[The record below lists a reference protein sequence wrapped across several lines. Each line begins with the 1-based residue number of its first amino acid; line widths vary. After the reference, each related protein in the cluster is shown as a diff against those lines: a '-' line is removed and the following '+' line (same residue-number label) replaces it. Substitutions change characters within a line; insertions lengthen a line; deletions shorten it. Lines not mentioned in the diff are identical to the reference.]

1 MILIKKLLILIVQNA
16 YFYYLIKFGMVISL
30 DELNST
36 SIAFI
41 PKKGNITDSK
51 KNTVVVFH
59 SSM

>member
-1 MILIKKLLILIVQNA
+1 VQNA